1 MKTTL
6 AFVCA
11 AALSQVAFAQSVV
24 NGDFSL
30 EVPGNSTGNGWTG
43 FSNDGAGGWRS
54 SGGNPGGYFIMN
66 DGGASATD
74 PSISQTINGFV
85 PGGLYRLTGDFAS
98 WIVSNAPF
106 GGASFAV
113 DINGTQVFTGLAGTL
128 QEWRSFQV
136 DFTAPD
142 TGIVTIRFRA
152 EINGTDNDFAI
163 DNIAVAAIPTPATGA
178 GLLGLSLLAMGRRRR

>member
-11 AALSQVAFAQSVV
+11 AAVSQAAFAQSVV

-30 EVPGNSTGNGWTG
+30 EVPSNSTGNGWTG

-66 DGGASATD
+66 DNGNSATD
-74 PSISQTINGFV
+74 PSISQTINGFA

-98 WIVSNAPF
+98 WIIGSSPF
-106 GGASFAV
+106 GGSSFAV
-113 DINGTQVFTGLAGTL
+113 DINGTQVFTGLSGTL
-128 QEWRSFQV
+128 REWRSFQV

-152 EINGTDNDFAI
+152 ETNGTDNDFAI
-163 DNIAVAAIPTPATGA
+163 DNIAVAAIPSPATGA